1 MSLRR
6 FEYSDGKSNKFWEVE
21 VAGTSCTVRYGRI
34 GTDGRE
40 QTTPCGS
47 AAGATREAERMIRSK
62 LKKGYV
68 EVSADDA
75 AGGAEEEESVD
86 DSPKAALERKLAAS
100 ADDYDSWLVYADML
114 SNEGDPRGEYVTL
127 GVALDK
133 ALAAKQA
140 DEVERLRLREWDLLR
155 ANAKA
160 WFGKTVSDDDW
171 RECFGWEPQMG
182 FWRRIRVWLD
192 YDHKHVD
199 IPKLLAHALSLD
211 SAKFV
216 RNIELGLPNAEGSAD
231 YTGCIKAMVKAGKL
245 PSLRQLTIGDFVRDE
260 SEISWVHV
268 GDVNRLWKTLPALE
282 TLTLRG
288 AGIDLGTPK
297 SDSLRWLALETGGL
311 RRQAG
316 ESLARAK
323 LPALRHLE
331 VWFGSPYY
339 GANCSAQQ
347 VKGILANDSFAK
359 LEYLGLMNADFADDI
374 AREIAR
380 AELPA
385 GLQTLDLSMGTMS
398 DKGAKALI
406 KAKDKLKGLKRIKLD
421 ENGISAELCARLSK
435 ALPNATT
442 TSQKS
447 GEDANYVSVGE

>member
-6 FEYSDGKSNKFWEVE
+6 LEYSDGKSNKFYEVE

-40 QTTPCGS
+40 KTTPCGS
-47 AAGATREAERMIRSK
+47 EAGATREAERLIRSK
-62 LKKGYV
+62 VKKGYV
-68 EVSADDA
+68 EVSADA
-75 AGGAEEEESVD
+75 AEAEEEPVD
-86 DSPKAALERKLAAS
+86 ESPKAALERKLAAS
-100 ADDYDSWLVYADML
+100 PSDYDSWLVYADML
-114 SNEGDPRGEYVTL
+114 SNEGDPRGEYVSL

-133 ALAAKQA
+133 AIAAKQD
-140 DEVERLRLREWDLLR
+140 DEVERLRLREWDMLR

-171 RECFGWEPQMG
+171 RECFAWEPQMG
-182 FWRRIRVWLD
+182 FWKWIRVWLD

-216 RNIELGLPNAEGSAD
+216 RNIELGLPNAEGNAD
-231 YTGCIKAMVKAGKL
+231 YSACIKAIVKAGKL
-245 PSLRQLTIGDFVRDE
+245 PSLRRLTIGDFDRDE

-268 GDVNRLWKTLPALE
+268 GNVNRLWKTLTALE

-288 AGIDLGTPK
+288 ADIDLGTPK
-297 SDSLRWLALETGGL
+297 SDTLRWLVMETGGL
-311 RRQAG
+311 PRQAG

-323 LPALRHLE
+323 LPALEHLE

-339 GANCSAQQ
+339 GANCSVQQ
-347 VKGILANDSFAK
+347 VRGILANASFAK
-359 LEYLGLMNADFADDI
+359 LEYLGLRNADFADDI
-374 AREIAR
+374 ASEVAR
-380 AELPA
+380 ADLPA
-385 GLQTLDLSMGTMS
+385 GLETLDLSMGTMT

-406 KAKDKLKGLKRIKLD
+406 KAKDKLKGLKRLNLD
-421 ENGISAELCARLSK
+421 DNGISAKLCERLKK
-435 ALPNATT
+435 ALPNASTN
-442 TSQKS
+442 SQKS